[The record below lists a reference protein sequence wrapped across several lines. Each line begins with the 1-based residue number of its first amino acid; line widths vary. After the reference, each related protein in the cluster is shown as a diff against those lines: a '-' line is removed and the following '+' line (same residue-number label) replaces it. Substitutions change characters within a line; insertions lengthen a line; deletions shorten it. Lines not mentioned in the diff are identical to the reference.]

1 MIDAPRIDA
10 HQHFW
15 RLARGDY
22 VWITP
27 DFAPLHRDHEPSD
40 LRPLLDAAG
49 IDGTIRV
56 QAAATEAETDHMLGL
71 AARHDWILDVI
82 GWTDFDAA
90 DAPARITAMAGRAK
104 LVGLRLMIQSIPEDG
119 WMLRDALAL
128 AFAAMV
134 ERELR
139 FDTLVPPRHLGR
151 LMRLM
156 ERHPDLPVVIDH
168 GAKPRIADGRMQPWA
183 DDMAR
188 LAREPGALCKLSGLV
203 TEAAAGWPAD
213 ALWPYIHH
221 LLDGFGPDRLM
232 FGSDWPVLNLAG
244 DCAGWARIAREAV
257 APLGAAAEAAIFGGT
272 ARRFYLGGEG

>member
-1 MIDAPRIDA
+1 MIDAPRIDP

-15 RLARGDY
+15 RLARSDY

-27 DFAPLHRDHEPSD
+27 DLAPLHRDHEPSH
-40 LRPLLDAAG
+40 LRPLLGAAG

-56 QAAATEAETDHMLGL
+56 QAAATEAETDHMLAL
-71 AARHDWILDVI
+71 AARHDWIPGVV

-90 DAPARITAMAGRAK
+90 DAPARI
-104 LVGLRLMIQSIPEDG
+104 
-119 WMLRDALAL
+119 
-128 AFAAMV
+128 AAMV

-139 FDTLVPPRHLGR
+139 FDTLVPPRHLDR

-257 APLGAAAEAAIFGGT
+257 TPLGAAAEAAIFGGT